1 MPRYSIKLSR
11 GDDPLRRLFIPTE
24 APDLR
29 HAKTKALQH
38 LDRAR
43 SRNTHLPPYDT
54 WTVRKLE
61 SPGGRYRTL
70 ASGQVEP

>member
-1 MPRYSIKLSR
+1 MPRYSIRLSR
-11 GDDPLRRLFIPTE
+11 GDDPLRRLYIPIE

-29 HAKTKALQH
+29 HAKTKALTH

-43 SRNTHLPPYDT
+43 SRNTRSAPYDT

-61 SPGGRYRTL
+61 RPGGRYVPL
-70 ASGQVEP
+70 ASGKVDP